1 MKVQDNAMK
10 VFIKEC
16 KSLSLE
22 QVRFLFKPSVT
33 LSIYNTDREIN
44 LDDVVVVSSADE
56 AANSNELS
64 DYNVLIYENVFK
76 EIIENMNKEFCENYD
91 YE

>member
-44 LDDVVVVSSADE
+44 LDNVVVVSSADE
-56 AANSNELS
+56 EANSNELS

-76 EIIENMNKEFCENYD
+76 EIIENINKEFCENYD

>member
-1 MKVQDNAMK
+1 MK

-44 LDDVVVVSSADE
+44 LDNVVVVSSADE
-56 AANSNELS
+56 EANSNELS